1 MSGNR
6 RHIVRNA
13 SNLETGESGDAAN
26 LDAHESSG
34 DGIVSALGGDIA
46 LDAGVIGVDSATV
59 DGLGGLG
66 GTPAAGAACIKAA
79 THASDGHVVA
89 VNPAG
94 KSAVAIATSDAASD
108 AGPAV
113 AGFPAGGA
121 AAVDDEDNFHTI
133 GVGLVCI
140 SCTFFTLTT
149 FIRFGRRTGAR
160 LGTTT
165 GGGCRM
171 SSGLVVLPAASTE
184 FTTAVVTGCTAVSL
198 VLERGLG

>member
-46 LDAGVIGVDSATV
+46 LDAGVLGVDSATV

-66 GTPAAGAACIKAA
+66 GTPAAGAACVKAA

-113 AGFPAGGA
+113 AGFPAG
-121 AAVDDEDNFHTI
+121 
-133 GVGLVCI
+133 
-140 SCTFFTLTT
+140 
-149 FIRFGRRTGAR
+149 
-160 LGTTT
+160 
-165 GGGCRM
+165 
-171 SSGLVVLPAASTE
+171 
-184 FTTAVVTGCTAVSL
+184 
-198 VLERGLG
+198 